1 MGFPKN
7 NFVKSTDLNDSV
19 PKHAQ
24 LEKFHI
30 QIDVTAMVAVSFN
43 LNIAKVKSCA
53 QGTKKNEKYKCLLY
67 ITTESHHY

>member
-19 PKHAQ
+19 PKHA
-24 LEKFHI
+24 K
-30 QIDVTAMVAVSFN
+30 AVSFN
-43 LNIAKVKSCA
+43 LNIAKVKSSA